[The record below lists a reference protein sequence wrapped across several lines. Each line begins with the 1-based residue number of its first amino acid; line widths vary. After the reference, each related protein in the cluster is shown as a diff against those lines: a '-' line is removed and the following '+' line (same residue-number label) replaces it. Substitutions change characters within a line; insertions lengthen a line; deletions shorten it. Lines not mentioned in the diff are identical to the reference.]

1 MGLDMCIPFR
11 LEWYN
16 PWVDPSLRL
25 ENFGQDSHLG
35 ILLGNTGTLWAPFQH
50 WLREDPARVQLPHPL
65 NHYIEAQLRALQ
77 QQLEH
82 PVSIRYA
89 HDVKHAPFAAQK
101 LAERIGLTWTSPS
114 MLSIHP
120 VYGPWISFRAALSF
134 PIEAPECL
142 PDAPTPA
149 PACDACAR
157 ACLPAFER
165 VMQGLQTLAHADD
178 PCMES
183 GKTSMPTSTHIST
196 AWKEWV
202 AVREACP
209 LGRAHV
215 FVPSQLEYHY
225 THRRELLLKVDC

>member
-1 MGLDMCIPFR
+1 MGLDVCIPFR

-35 ILLGNTGTLWAPFQH
+35 ILLGNTSALWAPFQR
-50 WLREDPARVQLPHPL
+50 WLREDPTRGMLPHPL
-65 NHYIEAQLRALQ
+65 DHYIEVQLMALR
-77 QQLEH
+77 QQLAQ
-82 PVSIRYA
+82 PMSIRYA

-101 LAERIGLTWTSPS
+101 LAQRIGLTWTSPS
-114 MLSIHP
+114 QLSIHP

-134 PIEAPECL
+134 PIEAPERL

-149 PACDACAR
+149 PACDACAH

-165 VMQGLQTLAHADD
+165 VMRGLQAAAHAGEPHLASD
-178 PCMES
+178 
-183 GKTSMPTSTHIST
+183 THSMPTSTQIST
-196 AWKEWV
+196 SWKEWV

-209 LGRAHV
+209 LGKAHP

-225 THRRELLLKVDC
+225 THRRELLFKVDC